1 MALLGQCVNDSV
13 KMEKLSKRK
22 GSMKDIA
29 NNQACIIYGRE
40 VLIKIKN
47 HSSFYMVFSFWK
59 ISIINLEAMCWI
71 IVH

>member
-13 KMEKLSKRK
+13 KMEKLSMHK

-47 HSSFYMVFSFWK
+47 HSSFYMVFSF
-59 ISIINLEAMCWI
+59 
-71 IVH
+71 

>member
-40 VLIKIKN
+40 VLIKIKITVLFIWC
-47 HSSFYMVFSFWK
+47 SVSERQAC
-59 ISIINLEAMCWI
+59 INLEAMC
-71 IVH
+71 